1 MTQTQRL
8 PAAIEQWPWGER
20 TFVMGIINV
29 TPDSFSGDGLVDQ
42 LDAIVARAQAMVEA
56 GADIIDVGGE
66 STRPGHQP
74 VPAEEELRRV
84 IPAIRALAAAVPVPI
99 SVDTSKA
106 VVAEAALQAGA
117 SIINDV
123 RGLQADPAMAT
134 LAAEAGV
141 PVIIM
146 HDQKI
151 PSAERLIP
159 DIVRE
164 LARRIDQA
172 LAAGVRWERIIVD
185 PGFGFGKT
193 PDLNLLLLRRLGELR
208 ALGRPILVGTS
219 RKSMIGH
226 VLGTPPDDR
235 VEGTAATVALAIA
248 NGADIVR
255 VHDVPQMVRVVRM
268 TDAVVRGWRG
278 FSSA

>member
-8 PAAIEQWPWGER
+8 PAAVEQWPWGER
-20 TFVMGIINV
+20 TLVMGIINV

-74 VPAEEELRRV
+74 VPAAEELRRV

-151 PSAERLIP
+151 LSADRLIP

>member
-8 PAAIEQWPWGER
+8 PAAIEQWPCGER
-20 TFVMGIINV
+20 TLVMGIINV

-74 VPAEEELRRV
+74 VPAAEELRRV

-141 PVIIM
+141 PIIIM

-151 PSAERLIP
+151 LSAERLIP

-193 PDLNLLLLRRLGELR
+193 PDLNLLLLRCLSELR
-208 ALGRPILVGTS
+208 VLGRPILVGTS